1 MNLLQI
7 DFASFRFLVA
17 ERVTAAPCLCLVG
30 DGKLLRKSLRR
41 AFITDDEL
49 FAKIRQ
55 EGVEAVAMVKLMYL
69 EADGEMGL
77 IRHDGAKAGA

>member
-7 DFASFRFLVA
+7 DFASSRFPVGGRFTVA
-17 ERVTAAPCLCLVG
+17 PRMCLVR
-30 DGKLLRKSLRR
+30 DGKLLQKNIRR
-41 AFITDDEL
+41 ELVADDEL

-55 EGVEAVAMVKLMYL
+55 EGVEHVAMVKLMYL